1 MVSNGIVEF
10 RPGVSARMY
19 TSFLYRLSVL
29 FGVLLALAAAAPSR
43 AQQLTLPSHFANWS
57 GQPNAEAYETEAP
70 VSWLNLWKET
80 GRTTGEFCE
89 YTSGDKKLDIGLQKY
104 RDPSSAY
111 EAYTAYITPE
121 MHPSTVGGPSAI
133 DDKDLF
139 VLSGNILVD
148 IRQQQNASTADLQQ
162 LLAVVA
168 RKSDKSPLPPIRSYL
183 ADGFS
188 DGTQRY
194 ALGPAGLQNA
204 LAALHQGDY
213 SALVPEVGFQ
223 SGAEAMLGEYHKGR
237 DSAVLLLIEYP
248 TPQLAGLHSKHLERA
263 LAADAKL
270 ARTTIERRGSL
281 LSIVLAPTS
290 ANFAGQLR
298 QAVNY
303 ETAVTWNEPTHTITD
318 PPLTTTIAKIILAT
332 FLLMVIAIVLGVA
345 FGGVRLLTK
354 IFFPGKVFDRPDQ
367 LDVLQLGLSSK
378 RIDSRDFY

>member
-1 MVSNGIVEF
+1 MMFAICSGL
-10 RPGVSARMY
+10 SARMY
-19 TSFLYRLSVL
+19 KLFLYKLPLVFAL
-29 FGVLLALAAAAPSR
+29 LLALVAAAPSP
-43 AQQLTLPSHFANWS
+43 AQQLVLPSHFANWS
-57 GQPNAEAYETEAP
+57 GQPSAEAYETEAP
-70 VSWLNLWKET
+70 ISWVNLWKET
-80 GRTTGEFCE
+80 GRTTGEYCE
-89 YTSGDKKLDIGLQKY
+89 YISGEKKLDVGLQKY

-111 EAYTAYITPE
+111 EAYTAYLTDD

-133 DDKDLF
+133 GAKDLF
-139 VLSGNILVD
+139 VLTGNIIID
-148 IRQQQNASTADLQQ
+148 IREQQNASTADLQQ
-162 LLAVVA
+162 LSEIVA
-168 RKSDKSPLPPIRSYL
+168 RHADKAPLPPIRSYL

-188 DGTQRY
+188 DGTERY

-204 LAALHQGDY
+204 LISLHQTDY
-213 SALVPEVGFQ
+213 LTLVPEVGFQ
-223 SGAEAMLGEYHKGR
+223 SGAEVMLGEYHKGK

-248 TPQLAGLHSKHLERA
+248 TPQLAGLHSKHFERA
-263 LAADAKL
+263 LAANAKN
-270 ARTTIERRGSL
+270 AGTRMERKGSL

-290 ANFAGQLR
+290 AAYAEALR

-332 FLLMVIAIVLGVA
+332 FLLMVIAIVLGIA

>member
-1 MVSNGIVEF
+1 MVSNGTVEF

-19 TSFLYRLSVL
+19 KPFLSRLSVL
-29 FGVLLALAAAAPSR
+29 CGVLLALAAAAPSR
-43 AQQLTLPSHFANWS
+43 AQELILPGHFANWS
-57 GQPNAEAYETEAP
+57 GQPNAEAYENEAP
-70 VSWLNLWKET
+70 ISWLNLWKEV
-80 GRTTGEFCE
+80 GRNTGEFCE
-89 YTSGDKKLDIGLQKY
+89 YTSGDKKLDVGLQKY

-139 VLSGNILVD
+139 VLSGSFILD

-162 LLAVVA
+162 LLEIVS
-168 RKSDKSPLPPIRSYL
+168 RKADHSPLPPIRGYL

-204 LAALHQGDY
+204 LNALHRTEY
-213 SALVPEVGFQ
+213 AALVPEAGFQ
-223 SGAEAMLGEYHKGR
+223 SGAEAMLGEYRKGR

-248 TPQLAGLHSKHLERA
+248 TPQLAGLHAKHLERA
-263 LAADAKL
+263 LAADTKL
-270 ARTTIERRGSL
+270 AQTRIERRGSL
-281 LSIVLAPTS
+281 LTLVLAPTS
-290 ANFAGQLR
+290 ASYGDALQ
-298 QAVNY
+298 QAVNF

-332 FLLMVIAIVLGVA
+332 FLLMVIAVVLGIA